1 MREAQH
7 PGDDQQPIH
16 LRLTNRRTAATTS
29 TTKPDACPWRSDLTN
44 SSSPTTPQTNQPI
57 HNGNLPPS
65 LFLSPERDREL
76 PQPQRQLRSLAN
88 SSRSELPANLCFL
101 PRQTSIGTG
110 YDLSNSIFSPDGR
123 NFQVE
128 YAVKAVENGG
138 TSVGIRCKEGV
149 VLAVEKVVA
158 SKLLKPGA
166 NKRIATIDRHMGVVR
181 SPLPPRHPWAGRQGR
196 ARANLLPNRYTPA

>member
-1 MREAQH
+1 MKLNIN

-16 LRLTNRRTAATTS
+16 LRPTTRRTAATTS
-29 TTKPDACPWRSDLTN
+29 TTKPHACPWRSDLTN
-44 SSSPTTPQTNQPI
+44 SSSPTTPQANQPI

-65 LFLSPERDREL
+65 LFLSPERDPEL
-76 PQPQRQLRSLAN
+76 SHPQRQHRSLAN
-88 SSRSELPANLCFL
+88 PSRNEPPANLCS
-101 PRQTSIGTG
+101 PSRQTSIGTG

-181 SPLPPRHPWAGRQGR
+181 LSPPGQAGRQGGT
-196 ARANLLPNRYTPA
+196 RANFPPNRYTLA